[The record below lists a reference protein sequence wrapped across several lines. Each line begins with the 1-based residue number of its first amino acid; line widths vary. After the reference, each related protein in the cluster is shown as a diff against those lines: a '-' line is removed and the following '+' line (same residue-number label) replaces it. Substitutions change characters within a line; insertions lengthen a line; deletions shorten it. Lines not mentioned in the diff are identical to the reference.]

1 MAFNELAKSFLLKK
15 IFFGEKKQNMSK
27 GKEERRWVI
36 LEESSTSNGE
46 VKNLKELDVI
56 EK

>member
-1 MAFNELAKSFLLKK
+1 MKKNRICQKVRKNED
-15 IFFGEKKQNMSK
+15 E
-27 GKEERRWVI
+27 
-36 LEESSTSNGE
+36 EESSTSNGE

>member
-1 MAFNELAKSFLLKK
+1 
-15 IFFGEKKQNMSK
+15 MSK

-56 EK
+56 ENRKNKGFKE

>member
-1 MAFNELAKSFLLKK
+1 MNKQKVLLSVKK
-15 IFFGEKKQNMSK
+15 NLFRWKKQNMSK
-27 GKEERRWVI
+27 GKEERRWVT

-46 VKNLKELDVI
+46 VKNFKELDVI